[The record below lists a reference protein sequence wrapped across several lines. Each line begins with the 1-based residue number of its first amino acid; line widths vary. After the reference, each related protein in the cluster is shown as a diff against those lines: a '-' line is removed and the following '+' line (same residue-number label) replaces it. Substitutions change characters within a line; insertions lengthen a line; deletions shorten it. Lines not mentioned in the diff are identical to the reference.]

1 MEALNPWYLTDAQF
15 DAVMAEID
23 AELRRENDR
32 IIGREI
38 RGWMKFCRR
47 LKISLALGDPLADR
61 IVDWFKAL
69 YGDRLNVDMDFGK
82 SFVVIRGD
90 TYRMRCFRICGT
102 VYAVCAV
109 ELVGCKLAELTSR
122 PGVHPLVNL
131 LDGDIEGLTPELA
144 RRLSP
149 AECSEVLARYCRVFR
164 AFAAMEGALA
174 ERIGGEDAPYM
185 KEAINDLLEA
195 SECVLRRTPN
205 YGQSNWASLQAA
217 EKVIKSYI
225 LETGGS
231 HGKIH
236 KLQQLCDSAAAL
248 GLPRLDP
255 RLIAA
260 IQCKPDVRYD
270 AHLVSRDQAFG
281 AYDAA
286 LAVCAEAARHIRR
299 STAQASIGRVHIRI
313 GAGAPIDALMLGYR
327 PAAPPFFTKPTGAQR
342 ACPTAKRA
350 ERDSAPRF
358 TDSTGQEPATAT
370 DPADHPQS

>member
-15 DAVMAEID
+15 DAVMEEID
-23 AELRRENDR
+23 AELRRESDQ
-32 IIGREI
+32 ITGREI

-47 LKISLALGDPLADR
+47 FKISLALGDPVADR
-61 IVDWFKAL
+61 IVDWFNAL
-69 YGDRLNVDMDFGK
+69 YGDRLNVDADFGK
-82 SFVVIRGD
+82 SFVLIRGD
-90 TYRMRCFRICGT
+90 TYRMRCFRIYGT

-109 ELVGCKLAELTSR
+109 ELLGCKLAELTSR

-149 AECSEVLARYCRVFR
+149 PECSEVLARYCRVFR

-174 ERIGGEDAPYM
+174 GRIGGEDAPYM
-185 KEAINDLLEA
+185 KEAIDDLLEA

-231 HGKIH
+231 HGRIH
-236 KLQQLCDSAAAL
+236 KLEQLCDAAAAL

-260 IQCKPDVRYD
+260 IQCRPDVRYD
-270 AHLVSRDQAFG
+270 AHLVCRDQAFA

-299 STAQASIGRVHIRI
+299 STAQESIGRVHIRI
-313 GAGAPIDALMLGYR
+313 GEGAPIEALMLGYY
-327 PAAPPFFTKPTGAQR
+327 PAASPFFTKPPEGQC

-350 ERDSAPRF
+350 ERDSVRRF
-358 TDSTGQEPATAT
+358 TDSTGQEPAGAT
-370 DPADHPQS
+370 DPADHSRS